1 MMHVFRLENKKHME
15 SELSGIFQL
24 KFDAKNGIWFL
35 RDPFYV
41 YGVKLTFTSMR
52 QYNKTLSVITG
63 CLYQGNAFIS
73 YLFSNNKFLSSV
85 RILYSILFPN
95 LWKMIAANYELL
107 QIIFEHF
114 LNQFSSMSEQSMAVL
129 GKKAVLKISW

>member
-1 MMHVFRLENKKHME
+1 MHVFRLENKKHME

-95 LWKMIAANYELL
+95 L
-107 QIIFEHF
+107 
-114 LNQFSSMSEQSMAVL
+114 
-129 GKKAVLKISW
+129 